1 MTRTG
6 RRTLLAASAA
16 VIVSA
21 TAAPV
26 MTAAPKAAAPRA
38 RSVERG
44 AYLVRIMGCNHCHTP
59 YKMGPNGPEPDM
71 SRRLSGHPAELAMP
85 KAPSLGDTPW
95 AWIAAGTNTAFAG
108 PWGVSFTANLTPD
121 PETGLG
127 KWTAE
132 TFIATMKTGRHEGKG
147 RPVLP
152 PMPVENLA
160 NLSDSDIRDLFA
172 YLQTLTPVRNRVP
185 APVDPREAQ

>member
-16 VIVSA
+16 AIVSA

-26 MTAAPKAAAPRA
+26 MTAAPKAVAPGA

-71 SRRLSGHPAELAMP
+71 SRRLSGHPAALVMP
-85 KAPSLGDTPW
+85 KAPALGDSPW

-160 NLSDSDIRDLFA
+160 NLSDADIRDLFA
-172 YLQTLTPVRNRVP
+172 YLQTLPPVRNRVP
-185 APVDPREAQ
+185 APVDPPEAQ

>member
-16 VIVSA
+16 AIVSA

-71 SRRLSGHPAELAMP
+71 SRRLSGHPAALVMP
-85 KAPSLGDTPW
+85 KAPALGDSPW
-95 AWIAAGTNTAFAG
+95 AWVAAGTNTAFAG

-160 NLSDSDIRDLFA
+160 NLSDADIRDLFA
-172 YLQTLTPVRNRVP
+172 YLQTLPPVRNRVP
-185 APVDPREAQ
+185 APVDPPEAQ

>member
-1 MTRTG
+1 MNRTG
-6 RRTLLAASAA
+6 RTTFLAASAA
-16 VIVSA
+16 AILSA

-26 MTAAPKAAAPRA
+26 MTAAPKAAGPGA
-38 RSVERG
+38 RNVERG

-71 SRRLSGHPAELAMP
+71 ARELSGHPAELTMP
-85 KAPSLGDTPW
+85 KAPSLGASPW
-95 AWIAAGTNTAFAG
+95 AWVAAGTNTAFAG

-127 KWTAE
+127 KWSPE

-160 NLSDSDIRDLFA
+160 HLSDSDIRDLFA
-172 YLQTLTPVRNRVP
+172 YLQTLTPVKNRVP
-185 APVDPREAQ
+185 APVDPPEAQ